1 MTDIVDIHTHTFPDK
16 IAASAISKLKAKS
29 HTPAFTDGTLSAL
42 IRSMHEANISCSV
55 IQPVAT
61 SPSQVIHIND
71 SALGINARYNSS
83 GAMHTE
89 DDSAPAVNARYNSS
103 GIISF
108 GAMHP
113 ELEDYDSEL
122 RRIHEHGIKGIK
134 LHPVYQNM
142 PIDDVR
148 YIRILEC
155 AGKYGL
161 WVIIHAGHDIGYPGN
176 ENAVPKKILRAVR
189 SSGNERVILAHM
201 GGWRCWHE
209 SLELFAYTHV
219 YIDTAFSLGAFTPS
233 DDGYYSRPEKC
244 MMLCADEF
252 VKMIR
257 AFGAERV
264 LFGSDSPW
272 ASQNVS
278 IMALNALPLSET
290 EKRKIFCDNAC
301 SILRLNE

>member
-1 MTDIVDIHTHTFPDK
+1 MINIIDIHTHTFPDK
-16 IAASAISKLKAKS
+16 IAGSAIEKLKAKS
-29 HTPAFTDGTLSAL
+29 HTIAFTDGTLNAL
-42 IRSMHEANISCSV
+42 MGSMHESKISCSV

-61 SPSQVIHIND
+61 SPKQVVNINNA
-71 SALGINARYNSS
+71 SISINERF
-83 GAMHTE
+83 E
-89 DDSAPAVNARYNSS
+89 SS

-113 ELEDYDSEL
+113 EFEDYDTELKRISES
-122 RRIHEHGIKGIK
+122 GIKGIK

-161 WVIIHAGHDIGYPGN
+161 CVMIHAGYDIGYPGN
-176 ENAVPKKILRAVR
+176 ENAVPKKIFHAVK

-209 SLELFAYTHV
+209 SLELFADTHV
-219 YIDTAFSLGAFTPS
+219 YIDTAFSLGSFIPN
-233 DDGYYSRPEKC
+233 DDGYYSRSEEC

-252 VKMIR
+252 VKMIH

-272 ASQNVS
+272 ASQNES
-278 IMALNALPLSET
+278 IMALSALPLSES
-290 EKRKIFCDNAC
+290 EKTKIFSENAL
-301 SILRLNE
+301 SILNLNA

>member
-1 MTDIVDIHTHTFPDK
+1 MN
-16 IAASAISKLKAKS
+16 SMREAK
-29 HTPAFTDGTLSAL
+29 
-42 IRSMHEANISCSV
+42 ISCSV

-71 SALGINARYNSS
+71 SAININS
-83 GAMHTE
+83 
-89 DDSAPAVNARYNSS
+89 RFKSS

-122 RRIHEHGIKGIK
+122 RRISKSGIKGIK

-142 PIDDVR
+142 PVDDAR

-155 AGKYGL
+155 AGKYDL
-161 WVIIHAGHDIGYPGN
+161 WVMIHAGYDIGYPGN
-176 ENAVPKKILRAVR
+176 ENAMPEKILRAMK

-201 GGWRCWHE
+201 GGWRCWHK
-209 SLELFAYTHV
+209 SLELFADTHA
-219 YIDTAFSLGAFTPS
+219 YIDTAFSLGSFTPNN
-233 DDGYYSRPEKC
+233 DGYYSRSEEC

-252 VKMIR
+252 VKMIH

-272 ASQNVS
+272 ASQTESV
-278 IMALNALPLSET
+278 MALSALPLSES
-290 EKRKIFCDNAC
+290 EKRKIFYENAR

>member
-1 MTDIVDIHTHTFPDK
+1 MTDIIDIHTHTFPDK

-61 SPSQVIHIND
+61 SPSQVIHINN
-71 SALGINARYNSS
+71 SALTINESFK
-83 GAMHTE
+83 
-89 DDSAPAVNARYNSS
+89 SS

-113 ELEDYDSEL
+113 EFEDYDSEL
-122 RRIHEHGIKGIK
+122 RRISELGIKGIK

-161 WVIIHAGHDIGYPGN
+161 WVMLHAGHDIGYPGN

-209 SLELFAYTHV
+209 SLELFADTHV
-219 YIDTAFSLGAFTPS
+219 YIDTAFSLGSFTPS
-233 DDGYYSRPEKC
+233 DDGYYSRPEEC

-272 ASQNVS
+272 ASQSESV
-278 IMALNALPLSET
+278 MAVKALPLSES
-290 EKRKIFCDNAC
+290 EKTKIFSENAL
-301 SILRLNE
+301 SILSLNA

>member
-1 MTDIVDIHTHTFPDK
+1 MTDIIDIHTHTFPEK
-16 IAASAISKLKAKS
+16 IAARAVAALKAKS
-29 HTPAFTDGTLSAL
+29 HTPAFTDGTISAL
-42 IRSMHEANISCSV
+42 IASMRESEISCSV

-61 SPSQVIHIND
+61 NPNQVIHIND
-71 SALGINARYNSS
+71 SAMNINS
-83 GAMHTE
+83 GFK
-89 DDSAPAVNARYNSS
+89 SS

-113 ELEDYDSEL
+113 EFEDYDSEL
-122 RRIHEHGIKGIK
+122 RRIHELGIKGIK

-161 WVIIHAGHDIGYPGN
+161 CVMIHAGYDIGYPGN
-176 ENAVPKKILRAVR
+176 ENAMPEKILRAMK

-201 GGWRCWHE
+201 GGWRCWNE
-209 SLELFAYTHV
+209 SLELFADTHA
-219 YIDTAFSLGAFTPS
+219 YIDTAFSLGSFIPNN
-233 DDGYYSRPEKC
+233 DGYYSRPEEC
-244 MMLCADEF
+244 TMLCADEF
-252 VKMIR
+252 VRMIR

-272 ASQNVS
+272 ASQSECVS
-278 IMALNALPLSET
+278 AINALPLSES
-290 EKRKIFCDNAC
+290 EKTKIFSENAL
-301 SILRLNE
+301 SILRLNA